1 MEYKII
7 HKTGSNNIDITCILG
22 IIWLSD
28 DEYIEI
34 EMMSLGAGIRG
45 ISYVNNA
52 LGVVKLLTLS
62 YEDIAESCHNES
74 LAGLTIGPNAGRLK
88 ANEDI
93 TLVDGRDFLTVNLPT
108 NEDGYK
114 QIHGGEHNLAR
125 RNWDFDG
132 VNEIARGIEVSFS
145 TTQEDGLDG
154 WPGNRKY
161 EVCYRIYDN
170 GRFEISLSCTTDKTT
185 YINMTNHTYW
195 LRDGLNLKINADK
208 MVENQGDFLPIGM
221 TEVVSMDIDSNA
233 VLNNAFLIYENPAA
247 KLTYTDI
254 PLEISLSTDA
264 PAVVVYTGDYLD
276 DTSILCN
283 KKTCSP
289 GCAIALEPQE
299 LYPCTNV
306 HLSNVNVPFIRN
318 IDFYFSSTTWN
329 TKNLR

>member
-7 HKTGSNNIDITCILG
+7 HKTGLNNIDINCILG
-22 IIWLSD
+22 KIWLSK

-34 EMMSLGAGIRG
+34 QLMSFGAGIRG
-45 ISYVNNA
+45 ISYVNDA
-52 LGVVKLLTLS
+52 LGVHKLLTLT
-62 YEDIAESCHNES
+62 YEDIAESCHNDS

-88 ANEDI
+88 SKEDI
-93 TLVDGRDFLTVNLPT
+93 TFIDGDDTLTVNLPA
-108 NEDGYK
+108 NDDGYK

-132 VNEIARGIEVSFS
+132 VNEIDGGIEVMFS
-145 TTQEDGLDG
+145 TSQEDGLDG
-154 WPGNRKY
+154 WPGNRMY
-161 EVCYRIYDN
+161 EVSYRICDN
-170 GRFEISLSCTTDKTT
+170 GRFEISLSGTTDKTT

-221 TEVVSMDIDSNA
+221 TEVVSMYIDSNA
-233 VLNNAFLIYENPAA
+233 VQNNAFLINENPAA

-264 PAVVVYTGDYLD
+264 PAVVVYTGNYLD

-283 KKTCSP
+283 KKSCSP

-306 HLSNVNVPFIRN
+306 HLSNENVPFIRN
-318 IDFYFSSTTWN
+318 IDYYFSSTTWN
-329 TKNLR
+329 TKNFR

>member
-22 IIWLSD
+22 KIWLSK

-34 EMMSLGAGIRG
+34 EVMSLGAGIRG
-45 ISYVNNA
+45 ISYVNVA
-52 LGVVKLLTLS
+52 IGVHKLLTLT

-93 TLVDGRDFLTVNLPT
+93 TLVDGRDLLTVNLPA

-114 QIHGGEHNLAR
+114 QIHGGEHNFAR

-132 VNEIARGIEVSFS
+132 VTEMARGIEVSFS

-161 EVCYRIYDN
+161 EVCYRICDN
-170 GRFEISLSCTTDKTT
+170 GRFEISLSGATDKTT

-233 VLNNAFLIYENPAA
+233 VLNNAFLINEGPAA
-247 KLTYTDI
+247 KLTYSDI
-254 PLEISLSTDA
+254 LLTITMSTDA

-276 DTSILCN
+276 NASILYN

-299 LYPCTNV
+299 LYPCTGTS
-306 HLSNVNVPFIRN
+306 LTSEDLPFKRN

-329 TKNLR
+329 TKNFR